1 MTIIMIAFWV
11 AAGLIIYHH
20 FGYPLWLRWYAG
32 NHPEKQVPFTQRG
45 YQPSQSD
52 DALPTITMLIPAY
65 NEARWIAEKIRN
77 LSALDYPKNRLKIMI
92 ACDGC
97 EDDTSRIAQETIQ
110 EAICA
115 ETYFEIHEYPEN
127 RGKIAIINHEMQSID
142 SDLTV
147 LSDTSALISVD
158 ALLIAARHFQDERLG
173 VLNSRYQLLETQG
186 EGEAKYWQYQSR
198 IKQHEAATG
207 ATMGSH
213 GAFYIF
219 RTRLF
224 EPLAQNTI
232 NDDFILPMKIVR
244 QGYQSLYDS
253 NMRALELETT
263 SLRHDFQRRLRIS
276 AGNMQ
281 QFIVLSGLLNPK
293 YGLVAF
299 SLFSGKGLRLFVPYL
314 MLVCLIC
321 NVLLLHHPLY
331 QALLVIQ
338 AAVYSIPFITPVF
351 PGIQKYKPLQ
361 WLHYFLTGH
370 WANLLGG
377 LRYLSG
383 IETNRWTKINHKR

>member
-1 MTIIMIAFWV
+1 MTILMVTFWV

-32 NHPEKQVPFTQRG
+32 RHPGEKISLARRG
-45 YQPSQSD
+45 YQSSGAD
-52 DALPTITMLIPAY
+52 EELPTVTVLIPAY

-77 LSALDYPKNRLKIMI
+77 LSALDYPKKRLKIII

-97 EDDTSRIAQETIQ
+97 EDETSRIAQETIQ

-115 ETYFEIHEYPEN
+115 ETYFEIHDYPEN
-127 RGKIAIINHEMQSID
+127 RGKIAIINHEMQSFD

-158 ALLIAARHFQDERLG
+158 ALLIAARHFENERLG
-173 VLNSRYQLLETQG
+173 VLNSRYQLLETPG
-186 EGEAKYWQYQSR
+186 EGEAKYWHYQSQ
-198 IKQHEAATG
+198 IKQHEASTG

-219 RTRLF
+219 RTHLF

-232 NDDFILPMKIVR
+232 NDDFILPMKIVK

-253 NMRALELETT
+253 EMRALELEPT
-263 SLRHDFQRRLRIS
+263 SLKQDFQRRLRIS

-281 QFIVLSGLLNPK
+281 QLIVLSGLLNPK
-293 YGLVAF
+293 YGLIAF
-299 SLFSGKGLRLFVPYL
+299 SLFSGKGLRLFIPYL
-314 MLVCLIC
+314 MLTCLIC
-321 NVLLLHHPLY
+321 NVLLIHHPFYLG
-331 QALLVIQ
+331 LLLIQ
-338 AAVYSIPFITPVF
+338 MTVYSTPAVAQVF
-351 PGIQKYKPLQ
+351 PGIRQYKPLQ
-361 WLHYFLTGH
+361 WMHYFLTGH

-383 IETNRWTKINHKR
+383 METNRWTKINHKR